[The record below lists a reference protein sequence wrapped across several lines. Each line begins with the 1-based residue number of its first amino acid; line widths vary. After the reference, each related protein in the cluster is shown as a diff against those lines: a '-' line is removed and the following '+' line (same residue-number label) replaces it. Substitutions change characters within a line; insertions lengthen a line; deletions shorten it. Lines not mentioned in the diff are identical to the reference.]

1 MPEARYQW
9 VNSLKKHPEWASA
22 EKTPEHMVLDLF
34 LPEEFPALPDRLTA
48 IVFEDMFFSSPQVK
62 PGMMP
67 TNIEKK
73 QKGISGLSL
82 RLK

>member
-22 EKTPEHMVLDLF
+22 EKTPEHMFLDLI
-34 LPEEFPALPDRLTA
+34 LPEEFSALPDRPTA
-48 IVFEDMFFSSPQVK
+48 IVFEAMSLSSPELE

-67 TNIEKK
+67 NSNEKE
-73 QKGISGLSL
+73 QKGISDLSL